1 MCVNQLQNRTLWYDG
16 SIVID
21 PSDIYQYLDIKNVFV
36 TYLNDEIIQYN
47 KHVIDTEQIK
57 VKESLEALDTSWNI
71 PDIYKQLNI
80 MEYIIDK
87 LSKISD
93 TLSDN
98 DLLVRYDRIKQEFR
112 LYEQLNL
119 TIVLQTMVYIIDIF
133 KKNNVVW
140 GVGRGSSVSS
150 YILYLLEVHDVDS
163 VDFDLDF
170 NEFLRTGA

>member
-1 MCVNQLQNRTLWYDG
+1 MT
-16 SIVID
+16 ID

-36 TYLNDEIIQYN
+36 TYLNDEIILYN

-57 VKESLEALDTSWNI
+57 VKESLDELDTSWNI
-71 PDIYKQLNI
+71 PDSYKQLNI
-80 MEYIIDK
+80 LEYIIDK
-87 LSKISD
+87 LSNISD

-98 DLLVRYDRIKQEFR
+98 ELLIRYDRIKKEFK

-119 TIVLQTMVYIIDIF
+119 TIVLQTMVYIIDTF
-133 KKNNVVW
+133 KKYNVVW

-163 VDFDLDF
+163 VIYDLDF
-170 NEFLRTGA
+170 NEFLRTGD

>member
-1 MCVNQLQNRTLWYDG
+1 MSANKLQNRTLWYDG

-21 PSDIYQYLDIKNVFV
+21 PSDIHDYIDIKNVFV

-47 KHVIDTEQIK
+47 NHVVDTDQIK
-57 VKESLEALDTSWNI
+57 IKESLDALDTSWTI
-71 PDIYKQLNI
+71 PDSYKQLNI
-80 MEYIIDK
+80 TEYVINK
-87 LSKISD
+87 LSDISD
-93 TLSDN
+93 TLSDSE
-98 DLLVRYDRIKQEFR
+98 LMIRYNRVKQEFK

-163 VDFDLDF
+163 VLYDLDF
-170 NEFLRTGA
+170 NEFLRTGD

>member
-1 MCVNQLQNRTLWYDG
+1 MT
-16 SIVID
+16 ID

-57 VKESLEALDTSWNI
+57 VKESLDELDTSWNI
-71 PDIYKQLNI
+71 PDSYKQLNI
-80 MEYIIDK
+80 LEYIIDK
-87 LSKISD
+87 LSNISD

-98 DLLVRYDRIKQEFR
+98 ELLIRYDRIKKEFK

-119 TIVLQTMVYIIDIF
+119 TIVLQTMVYIIDTF
-133 KKNNVVW
+133 KKYNVVW

-163 VDFDLDF
+163 VIYDLDF
-170 NEFLRTGA
+170 NEFLRTGD